1 MRLRTPIPAIRA
13 RPFIWM
19 ATALAAGWSAS
30 CGDKEPPTE
39 PEAPNQAP
47 TAVGAIPAVT
57 LAAGE
62 SATVNAQSYFTDP
75 DGDAL
80 EYTATT
86 SSAAVA
92 AVSVSGSTIT
102 VGAVAEGSAAITI
115 TARDPGG
122 LAASQ
127 NVAVTV
133 QRPNSVPQAMGTIP
147 AQTLRAGE
155 SAVVNLSSYFTDP
168 DGDAL
173 TYDAASSNTSVVT
186 AAVSGGT
193 LTFSGVAEG
202 SATVTVTA
210 RDPGGL
216 AASQN
221 VAVTVQRSNRA
232 PQAVGT
238 VPAQTLRAGESAI
251 VNLSSY
257 FTDPDGDAL
266 TYDAA
271 SSNTSVVTADAS
283 GSAVTFSGVAE
294 GSATVTVAARDPGGL
309 SAMHSVSV
317 TVRGRNRAPEAVG
330 TIPEQKVTA
339 GESTMVN
346 LSRYFSDPDGDA
358 LTYDA
363 ASNDTSVVTTS
374 VSGGALTL
382 SGVAEGRARVTA
394 TATDGTLSAQQLVLV
409 SVEAAAA
416 GICGRTEQVVAA
428 ILYELRGVSDCA
440 LVTDDHLAAIDGR
453 LDLTNDGITSLKPDD
468 FAGLSSLEALT
479 VSDNSLVVLPDA
491 LFAGLP
497 SLETLRLSNNR
508 LTSLP
513 RAAFFELA
521 ELRELNL
528 TNNLL
533 TSLEEG
539 MFAGLSRLESLHLNG
554 NRLTGLPDRVFS
566 GMPLLRALQLSRNQL
581 RSLTREAFA
590 GLPLLRQLWLY
601 ENELGV
607 GTLPDGVFSQ
617 LTSLWVLDL
626 NDNRMPDLSSAAF
639 SGLTSLGSLELADN
653 LLTSLPDGLFAG
665 MSRLFSVHLHD
676 NPTDP
681 LPITISLEPA
691 GEGQFKARA
700 HAGAPFDITLP
711 IGVTNGVMDGGSTVT
726 IPIGS
731 VESRVVT
738 VTRAAGTTGPV
749 TVDLGELPGLPR
761 ERSSSGRLYHQGY
774 ELSRSADLPLQV
786 LSAAAGWRYR

>member
-186 AAVSGGT
+186 AAVT
-193 LTFSGVAEG
+193 L
-202 SATVTVTA
+202 
-210 RDPGGL
+210 P
-216 AASQN
+216 AA
-221 VAVTVQRSNRA
+221 
-232 PQAVGT
+232 P
-238 VPAQTLRAGESAI
+238 
-251 VNLSSY
+251 
-257 FTDPDGDAL
+257 
-266 TYDAA
+266 
-271 SSNTSVVTADAS
+271 
-283 GSAVTFSGVAE
+283 VTFSGVAE
-294 GSATVTVAARDPGGL
+294 GSATVTVAARDPGRPVT
-309 SAMHSVSV
+309 AMHSVSV
-317 TVRGRNRAPEAVG
+317 SVRGRNRAPEAVG

-346 LSRYFSDPDGDA
+346 LSRYFTDPDGDA

-761 ERSSSGRLYHQGY
+761 ERSSSGHLYHQGY

-786 LSAAAGWRYR
+786 LSAAAGWRYRRPGDVTPRE